1 MASYL
6 TICRCDQVK
15 DLEMGRLFGQP
26 QWPDGME
33 RALKERNKKVIRQ
46 KKGWE
51 AEVGEMA
58 FEDGESRPQAKV
70 YRS

>member
-1 MASYL
+1 
-6 TICRCDQVK
+6 
-15 DLEMGRLFGQP
+15 MGRLFGQP